1 MRREETTKCHSS
13 WSLFWQ
19 KRKILCSSDMCFSL
33 FPPPYQK
40 VHSSTLFSTVFSSSY
55 LPHRSSRAVLS
66 SSQAHLTL
74 NWVCLHCNDARES
87 SHSTT
92 LALSQHVWQRKKRV
106 YSFEFYGIT
115 YKTTRQ
121 STERER
127 QQQRRKKMN
136 TKSALTTSLPAASP
150 YYSLI
155 QAKMRNKEKQRNRY

>member
-1 MRREETTKCHSS
+1 MSLIMISFLTKKKNFVFFRHVFFTLPS
-13 WSLFWQ
+13 
-19 KRKILCSSDMCFSL
+19 
-33 FPPPYQK
+33 PHQK

-55 LPHRSSRAVLS
+55 LPHRSSRAALS

-150 YYSLI
+150 YNSLI